1 MDWLYVYIVCVHAH
15 YNKFAHKNQ
24 LASGLA
30 SEMMGANYDDGPHL
44 ERIDSTTQSMHEAMD
59 RSS

>member
-1 MDWLYVYIVCVHAH
+1 MYTLCVYMPIIRTLHT
-15 YNKFAHKNQ
+15 KNQ

-30 SEMMGANYDDGPHL
+30 SEMMGANYNDGPRL

>member
-1 MDWLYVYIVCVHAH
+1 MYTLCVYMPIIRTLHA
-15 YNKFAHKNQ
+15 KNQ